1 MADKKVKVSKKEQEL
16 LKQIEELTA
25 DLQRTRADFENY
37 RKRVD
42 VEKTTAREYGEASV
56 ILKIL
61 PIIDNINRAISHLP
75 EDLKDNAWAQGVNS
89 LTKNVEKSLESLSVK
104 KIDSSVGSEFNP
116 DLQEAVQFEED
127 TEGDKEVVAEELQ
140 AGYSYKGS
148 VIRHAMVRVA
158 RK

>member
-61 PIIDNINRAISHLP
+61 PIIDNINRAISYLP

-89 LTKNVEKSLESLSVK
+89 LTKNVEKSLESLNVK

>member
-61 PIIDNINRAISHLP
+61 PIIDNINRAISYLP

-89 LTKNVEKSLESLSVK
+89 LTKNVEKSLESLNVK

-148 VIRHAMVRVA
+148 VIRHAMVRVS

>member
-61 PIIDNINRAISHLP
+61 PIIDNINRAISYLP
-75 EDLKDNAWAQGVNS
+75 EDLKENAWAQGVNS

>member
-1 MADKKVKVSKKEQEL
+1 MADKKVKISKKEQEL

-61 PIIDNINRAISHLP
+61 PIIDNINRAISYLP

-89 LTKNVEKSLESLSVK
+89 LTKNVEKSLESLNVK